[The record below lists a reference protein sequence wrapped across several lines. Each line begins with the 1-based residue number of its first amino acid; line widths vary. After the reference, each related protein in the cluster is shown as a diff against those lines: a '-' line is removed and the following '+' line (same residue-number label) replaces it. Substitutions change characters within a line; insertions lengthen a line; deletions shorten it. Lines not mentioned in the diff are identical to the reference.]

1 MIPAKVSLI
10 KKDDTP
16 LNMGYVLFINNVDVS
31 NYVSKVK
38 LVVNAGNIPM
48 CEVTFPCIVQEINIP
63 AEIKSIILNEGDN
76 ND

>member
-31 NYVSKVK
+31 HYVSKIK
-38 LVVNAGNIPM
+38 LIVDAGKMPM

-63 AEIKSIILNEGDN
+63 TEIKSIILNEGDIT
-76 ND
+76 